1 MKTQTLNVI
10 KLYFMLLCLVM
21 LDHTILQAQRIDDG
35 VFQRKVPIN
44 LSASNRDTIRYLEI
58 KDSVALIKLI
68 KILRPENYPVSTIK
82 KPVLDPFFD
91 LILQYESQLDDYRQL
106 DHHQNTLDS
115 IQQMKIAELKQ
126 VIQLQEGRVANFIQ
140 LNKDLTEVNT
150 QLNQQLNQ
158 ALVIAKECNK
168 GKVKK
173 QWLTAI
179 LGAGVGFSLA
189 GIITSFK

>member
-1 MKTQTLNVI
+1 
-10 KLYFMLLCLVM
+10 MLLCLVM